1 MTDLETMM
9 AMLKN
14 SQIFFELTEFPGSRE
29 TELLIEEGYIGFF
42 SSLTFCNV
50 SGRLR
55 SIEAG
60 ER

>member
-14 SQIFFELTEFPGSRE
+14 SQIFFELTAFGPHA
-29 TELLIEEGYIGFF
+29 TELLIEEGYVGFY
-42 SSLTFCNV
+42 SVLRFCNV
-50 SGRLR
+50 SGKLL

-60 ER
+60 EG